1 MATPSASFAVPITE
15 FAAALLA
22 ERELAPRARLL
33 AEQIASVFPGSAVAL
48 YIIEDRDAPAW
59 TPKAKAGDIEFQ
71 ERLIELAHGTLG
83 RLAEAP
89 EPLIF
94 AGKELP
100 REEYA
105 HLNVRRTVTSLAYWP
120 VVDDDLLIG
129 AVEIISYE
137 KPITKA
143 ALEPL
148 SELSG
153 VAAMAL
159 AAGLVYEHE
168 RNQSLGSI
176 TRLTQ
181 MYDLEKAFHSSL
193 NMEDL
198 VPIIASKIQEI
209 LNVQAV
215 NVWMVEDEDTLLLMG
230 QAGQDPANELGM
242 RQHTGEGVA
251 AAVSESAEALLIE
264 AADDER
270 LAKRNVGVEEGA
282 AFSLMAAPLKENEAV
297 TGVVELLNK
306 LDGTAFEEDDLFALT
321 TICDAAAGALHNAS
335 MFQAERK
342 VEILNTL
349 VKVSQEITSTLH
361 LDRVLHT
368 VVNTTQAA
376 IPFER
381 AAVALEQRGKHKLMA
396 ISGMEQIISGDPE
409 VKRLDDLL
417 YWVSMQGELF
427 VVQKDDDIIAPS
439 PEVEEKFKTYF
450 SESGVRGFF
459 ATPLADDLGRIG
471 TLSFESSDPEFLNAA
486 HFEMIRVLAGQV
498 TVALRNAE
506 MYKEVP
512 FIGIL
517 EPILKEKQKFL
528 ALEKGRRISRL
539 AIAAAVAIF
548 LVAVPLPMRV
558 DGTAAV
564 LPVHMA
570 QIQPE
575 VEGVIRQVFVR
586 EGQHVN
592 KGDVLAD
599 LEDWNYRAALDQ
611 AQARY
616 QTALAEMNRALAA
629 NDGGTAGVQRAQA
642 DFWGAEVQR
651 DRERLEH
658 THLRSPIDGTVATP
672 HVENLVGKHLEAGDL
687 FAQVVDSSAMT
698 VDVALDEDDVVLA
711 KAGAS
716 ASVKL
721 DGFPARTFRGKVT
734 VVSPKSEAQGDTRV
748 FFARVAVPNPQ
759 NLIRTGM
766 QGRGKVSAGWHPAG
780 FVLLRGPA
788 LWLWA
793 KLWSWFG
800 F

>member
-1 MATPSASFAVPITE
+1 MATPSASFAVPLTE

-22 ERELAPRARLL
+22 ERELTPRARLI
-33 AEQIASVFPGSAVAL
+33 AEQIAPMFPGSAVVL
-48 YIIEDRDAPAW
+48 YVIEDQDARAW
-59 TPKAKAGDIEFQ
+59 MPKATSGEIALHESRIDFD
-71 ERLIELAHGTLG
+71 HGTLN
-83 RLAEAP
+83 RLAEVRQ
-89 EPLIF
+89 PLILP
-94 AGKELP
+94 GKDVP

-105 HLNVRRTVTSLAYWP
+105 HLNVRRTVASLGYWP
-120 VVDDDLLIG
+120 IILDDLLIG
-129 AVEIISYE
+129 AVEIVSYE
-137 KPITKA
+137 RAVTKT
-143 ALEPL
+143 ALESL

-159 AAGLVYEHE
+159 AAGLTYEQE
-168 RNQSLGSI
+168 RNQNLGSI

-193 NMEDL
+193 NMEEL
-198 VPIIASKIQEI
+198 VPIIAAKIQEI

-215 NVWMVEDEDTLLLMG
+215 NVWMVEDKDTLLLMG
-230 QAGQDPANELGM
+230 QAGTDPANEPGA
-242 RQHTGEGVA
+242 RQRSGEGIA
-251 AAVSESAEALLIE
+251 AAVSESAEAVLIE

-270 LAKRNVGVEEGA
+270 LAQRNAGVEEGA
-282 AFSLMAAPLKENEAV
+282 AFSLMAAPLSENESV
-297 TGVVELLNK
+297 TGVVEVLNK
-306 LDGTAFEEDDLFALT
+306 LDGSPFEEDDLFALT
-321 TICDAAAGALHNAS
+321 TMCEAAAGALHNAS

-361 LDRVLHT
+361 LDRVLST

-396 ISGMEQIISGDPE
+396 VSGMEQIIPGDPDI
-409 VKRLDDLL
+409 KRLDDLL
-417 YWVSMQGELF
+417 YWVSMQDELF
-427 VVQKDDDIIAPS
+427 VAQKDEDVIAPTA
-439 PEVEEKFKTYF
+439 EVEEKFKIYF

-459 ATPLADDLGRIG
+459 AAPLADDLGRIG

-528 ALEKGRRISRL
+528 RLEKGRRISRI
-539 AIAAAVAIF
+539 AIAAAVAVF

-558 DGTAAV
+558 DGVAAV

-575 VEGVIRQVFVR
+575 VEGVVRQVFVR

-599 LEDWNYRAALDQ
+599 LEDWSYRAVLDQ

-616 QTALAEMNRALAA
+616 QTALAETNRALAA

-651 DRERLEH
+651 DRERLER

-672 HVENLVGKHLEAGDL
+672 HVEDFAGKHLAAGDM
-687 FAQVVDSSAMT
+687 FAQVVDSSAVT
-698 VDVALDEDDVVLA
+698 VDVALDEDDIPLA

-734 VVSPKSEAQGDTRV
+734 VVSPQSEAQGDSRV
-748 FFARVAVPNPQ
+748 FFARVAVANPQ

-766 QGRGKVSAGWHPAG
+766 QGRGKVFAGWHPAG

>member
-1 MATPSASFAVPITE
+1 MATPSASFAVPLAE

-22 ERELAPRARLL
+22 ERELTPRARLI
-33 AEQIASVFPGSAVAL
+33 AEQIAPMFPGSAVVL
-48 YIIEDRDAPAW
+48 YVIEDQDAPAW
-59 TPKAKAGDIEFQ
+59 TPKATNGEIALHESRIEFD
-71 ERLIELAHGTLG
+71 HGTLS
-83 RLAEAP
+83 RLAEVRQ
-89 EPLIF
+89 PLIVL
-94 AGKELP
+94 GKDVP
-100 REEYA
+100 REEYS
-105 HLNVRRTVTSLAYWP
+105 HLNVRRTVASLGYWP
-120 VVDDDLLIG
+120 ILLDDRLIG
-129 AVEIISYE
+129 AVEIVSYE
-137 KPITKA
+137 RAVTKA
-143 ALEPL
+143 ALESL

-159 AAGLVYEHE
+159 AAGLTYEQE
-168 RNQSLGSI
+168 RNQNLGSI

-193 NMEDL
+193 NMEEL
-198 VPIIASKIQEI
+198 VPIIAAKIQEI
-209 LNVQAV
+209 LSVQAV
-215 NVWMVEDEDTLLLMG
+215 NVWMVEDKDTLLLMG
-230 QAGQDPANELGM
+230 QAGTDPVNEAGA
-242 RQHTGEGVA
+242 RQRSGEGLA
-251 AAVSESAEALLIE
+251 AAVSESAEAVLID

-270 LAKRNVGVEEGA
+270 LAQRNAGVEEGA
-282 AFSLMAAPLKENEAV
+282 AFSLMAAPLSENESV
-297 TGVVELLNK
+297 TGIVEVLNK
-306 LDGTAFEEDDLFALT
+306 LDGTPFGEDDLFALT
-321 TICDAAAGALHNAS
+321 TMCEAAAGALHNAS

-361 LDRVLHT
+361 LDRVLST

-381 AAVALEQRGKHKLMA
+381 AAVALDQRGKHKLMA
-396 ISGMEQIISGDPE
+396 VSGMEQIIPGDPDI
-409 VKRLDDLL
+409 KRLDDLL
-417 YWVSMQGELF
+417 FWVSMQDELF
-427 VVQKDDDIIAPS
+427 VVQKDEDIIAPS
-439 PEVEEKFKTYF
+439 HEVEEKFKTYF
-450 SESGVRGFF
+450 GESGVRGFF
-459 ATPLADDLGRIG
+459 AAPLADDLGRIG

-506 MYKEVP
+506 MYKEGP

-517 EPILKEKQKFL
+517 QPILKEKQKFL
-528 ALEKGRRISRL
+528 RLEKGRRMSRI

-558 DGTAAV
+558 DGVAAV

-570 QIQPE
+570 QIHPE
-575 VEGVIRQVFVR
+575 VEGVVRQVFVR
-586 EGQHVN
+586 EGQRVN

-599 LEDWNYRAALDQ
+599 LEDWNYRTALDQ

-616 QTALAEMNRALAA
+616 QTALAEANRALAA

-658 THLRSPIDGTVATP
+658 THLRSPIEGTVATP
-672 HVENLVGKHLEAGDL
+672 HVEDFAGKHLAAGDML
-687 FAQVVDSSAMT
+687 AQVVDSSAVT
-698 VDVALDEDDVVLA
+698 VDVALDEDDIPLA

-734 VVSPKSEAQGDTRV
+734 VVSPQSEAQGDSRV
-748 FFARVAVPNPQ
+748 FFARVAVANPQ
-759 NLIRTGM
+759 NLIRAGM
-766 QGRGKVSAGWHPAG
+766 QGRGKVFAGWHPAG

-793 KLWSWFG
+793 KFWSWFG

>member
-1 MATPSASFAVPITE
+1 MATPSASFAVPIAE

-22 ERELAPRARLL
+22 ERELAPRARLI
-33 AEQIASVFPGSAVAL
+33 AEQIAPMFPGSAVVL
-48 YIIEDRDAPAW
+48 YIIEEQDAPAW
-59 TPKAKAGDIEFQ
+59 TSKATNGEIELQEPQIEFG
-71 ERLIELAHGTLG
+71 HGTLG
-83 RLAEAP
+83 RLAESREAFI
-89 EPLIF
+89 L

-100 REEYA
+100 REDYA
-105 HLNVRRTVTSLAYWP
+105 HLNVRRTVASLGYWP
-120 VVDDDLLIG
+120 IVLDELLLG

-137 KPITKA
+137 RPITKT
-143 ALEPL
+143 ALESL
-148 SELSG
+148 SELGG

-159 AAGLVYEHE
+159 AAALTYEQE
-168 RNQSLGSI
+168 RNESLGSI

-193 NMEDL
+193 DMQEL
-198 VPIIASKIQEI
+198 VPIIAAKIQEI

-215 NVWMVEDEDTLLLMG
+215 NVWMVEDKDTLLLMG
-230 QAGQDPANELGM
+230 QAGRDPANELGA

-270 LAKRNVGVEEGA
+270 LAQRNAGVEEGA
-282 AFSLMAAPLKENEAV
+282 AFSLMAAPLSENEAV
-297 TGVVELLNK
+297 TGVVEVVNK
-306 LDGTAFEEDDLFALT
+306 LNGTPLEEDDLFALT
-321 TICDAAAGALHNAS
+321 TMCDAAAGALHNAS

-361 LDRVLHT
+361 LDRVLHA

-396 ISGMEQIISGDPE
+396 VSGMEQIISGDPD

-417 YWVSMQGELF
+417 YWVSMQDELF
-427 VVQKDDDIIAPS
+427 VVQKDEDIIAPS

-459 ATPLADDLGRIG
+459 AAPLADDLGRIG

-486 HFEMIRVLAGQV
+486 HFEMIRVLSGQV

-528 ALEKGRRISRL
+528 RLEKGRRISRL

-558 DGTAAV
+558 DGVAAV

-575 VEGVIRQVFVR
+575 VEGVVRQVYVR

-599 LEDWNYRAALDQ
+599 LEDWNYRATLDQ
-611 AQARY
+611 AQAKY
-616 QTALAEMNRALAA
+616 QTSLAEMNRALAG

-651 DRERLEH
+651 DRQRLEH

-672 HVENLVGKHLEAGDL
+672 HVEDLTGKHLDAGDL
-687 FAQVVDSSAMT
+687 FAQVVDSSAVI
-698 VDVALDEDDVVLA
+698 VDVALDEGDVPLA

-766 QGRGKVSAGWHPAG
+766 QGRGKVFAGWHPAG

>member
-1 MATPSASFAVPITE
+1 MATPSASFAVPLAE

-22 ERELAPRARLL
+22 ERELTPRARLI
-33 AEQIASVFPGSAVAL
+33 AEQIAPMFPGSAVVL
-48 YIIEDRDAPAW
+48 YVIEDQDAPAW
-59 TPKAKAGDIEFQ
+59 TPKATNGEIALHESRIEFD
-71 ERLIELAHGTLG
+71 HGTLS
-83 RLAEAP
+83 RLAEVRQ
-89 EPLIF
+89 PLIVL
-94 AGKELP
+94 GKDVP
-100 REEYA
+100 REEYS
-105 HLNVRRTVTSLAYWP
+105 HLNVRRTVASLGYWP
-120 VVDDDLLIG
+120 ILLDDRLIG
-129 AVEIISYE
+129 AVEIVSYE
-137 KPITKA
+137 RAVTKA
-143 ALEPL
+143 ALESL

-159 AAGLVYEHE
+159 AAGLTYEQE
-168 RNQSLGSI
+168 RNQNLGSI
-176 TRLTQ
+176 ARLTQ

-193 NMEDL
+193 NMEEL
-198 VPIIASKIQEI
+198 VPIIAAKIQEI
-209 LNVQAV
+209 LSVQAV
-215 NVWMVEDEDTLLLMG
+215 NVWMVEDKDTLLLMG
-230 QAGQDPANELGM
+230 QAGTDPVNEAGA
-242 RQHTGEGVA
+242 RQRSGEGLA
-251 AAVSESAEALLIE
+251 AAVSESAEAVLIE

-270 LAKRNVGVEEGA
+270 LAQRNAGVEEGA
-282 AFSLMAAPLKENEAV
+282 AFSLMAAPLSENESV
-297 TGVVELLNK
+297 TGIVEVLNK
-306 LDGTAFEEDDLFALT
+306 LDGTPFGEDDLFALT
-321 TICDAAAGALHNAS
+321 TMCEAAAGALHNAS

-361 LDRVLHT
+361 LDRVLST

-381 AAVALEQRGKHKLMA
+381 AAVALDQRGKHKLMA
-396 ISGMEQIISGDPE
+396 VSGMEQIIPGDPDI
-409 VKRLDDLL
+409 KRLDDLL
-417 YWVSMQGELF
+417 FWVSMQDELF
-427 VVQKDDDIIAPS
+427 VVQKDEDIIAPS
-439 PEVEEKFKTYF
+439 HEVEEKFKTYF
-450 SESGVRGFF
+450 GESGVRGFF
-459 ATPLADDLGRIG
+459 AAPLADDLGRIG

-528 ALEKGRRISRL
+528 RLEKGRRMSRI

-558 DGTAAV
+558 DGVAAA

-575 VEGVIRQVFVR
+575 VEGVVRQVFVR
-586 EGQHVN
+586 EGQRVN

-599 LEDWNYRAALDQ
+599 LEDWNYRTALDQ

-616 QTALAEMNRALAA
+616 QTALAEANRALAA

-658 THLRSPIDGTVATP
+658 THLRSPIEGTVATP
-672 HVENLVGKHLEAGDL
+672 HVEDFAGKHLAAGDML
-687 FAQVVDSSAMT
+687 AQVVDSSAVT
-698 VDVALDEDDVVLA
+698 VDVALDEDDISLA

-734 VVSPKSEAQGDTRV
+734 VVSPQSEAQGDSRV
-748 FFARVAVPNPQ
+748 FFARVAVANPQ
-759 NLIRTGM
+759 NLIRAGM
-766 QGRGKVSAGWHPAG
+766 QGRGKVFAGWHPAG

-793 KLWSWFG
+793 KFWSWFG